1 MSSEKQ
7 VAANRQNSLKGGV
20 KSEEGKAVSRLNARK
35 HGIFAAALTPED
47 TEECSGI
54 EEELIASLR
63 PVGRVE
69 EMLVEKIA
77 LTYLR
82 MQRCARAE
90 AEFHIRTWQEPHEE
104 FEERRWEV
112 IQQLRAEG
120 VHATPF
126 REEVFERMV
135 KLVDLYDARLT
146 NQWLKLLH
154 EIERL
159 QRLRKAHERET
170 DRRDEALDDVA
181 PPPSAVVR
189 SAPVRTSEEAP
200 AVKPRQACP
209 ARDSATTNA
218 PAEEAPVLPAPETPE
233 SSQALDAKE
242 CIAPW
247 PCEKTNPI

>member
-47 TEECSGI
+47 TEDCAGI

-90 AEFHIRTWQEPHEE
+90 AEFHAQTWEEPNAKLNPYALG
-104 FEERRWEV
+104 
-112 IQQLRAEG
+112 QLQNARSCGARG
-120 VHATPF
+120 VAF
-126 REEVFERMV
+126 DEKRFERMV
-135 KLVDLYDARLT
+135 KLIDLYDARLT
-146 NQWLKLLH
+146 IQWLKLLH
-154 EIERL
+154 EVERL
-159 QRLRKAHERET
+159 QRLRKHDPGAAAPERE
-170 DRRDEALDDVA
+170 D
-181 PPPSAVVR
+181 PS
-189 SAPVRTSEEAP
+189 SATPE
-200 AVKPRQACP
+200 PRQA
-209 ARDSATTNA
+209 ATPQPA
-218 PAEEAPVLPAPETPE
+218 PAPAATQTSRPPSEKLKFMPPAPQPPSVGRNFLPASSQSDAPEPGTPE
-233 SSQALDAKE
+233 S
-242 CIAPW
+242 
-247 PCEKTNPI
+247 